1 MPDYRSIARRE
12 AESAGLD
19 PNVFVRQIGAE
30 SGFNPN
36 ARSPAGAVG
45 IAQIMPATAKG
56 WGVDPSDPVASLR
69 AAAKNMASY
78 VRRYGSYENALRAY
92 NAGPGNIAASRG
104 FSETNRYVS
113 NILGGH
119 EPSRMSTPARTST
132 DAPTTAGDQSSGQ
145 QLAALL
151 LANQPEKQQ
160 PRPSMGLATPAF
172 AAAPAMPVGAQ
183 QVASGGGQ
191 QGSPGAALSAALTA
205 VRGLQGTDAPARDI
219 APAAEPGDDGGSTG
233 SVKITGPNPGR
244 IKPHVLQ
251 FARRISSILGEP
263 IVGSDGSG
271 HSYLTVNGNVSQHST
286 GNATDVPATGADLIR
301 KGRAALIAAG
311 MPAAQARKQ
320 KGGLYNVNGHQ
331 IIFNTHEGGDHTGH
345 LHISAR

>member
-1 MPDYRSIARRE
+1 MPDYRAIARRE
-12 AESAGLD
+12 AKRAGLD

-36 ARSPAGAVG
+36 ARSPAGAQG

-69 AAAKNMASY
+69 AAAKNMAGY

-104 FSETNRYVS
+104 FSETNRYVQ
-113 NILGGH
+113 NILGGRD
-119 EPSRMSTPARTST
+119 PGKLNAPASVPADSSTPA
-132 DAPTTAGDQSSGQ
+132 DQSGGQ

-151 LANQPEKQQ
+151 LAKPEPQQ

-172 AAAPAMPVGAQ
+172 AAAPVMPVGAQ
-183 QVASGGGQ
+183 QVASGTPRE
-191 QGSPGAALSAALTA
+191 SPGASLASALTA
-205 VRGLQGTDAPARDI
+205 IQGLQGPEAPAQ
-219 APAAEPGDDGGSTG
+219 PASPGSTG
-233 SVKITGPNPGR
+233 GGSDGRVKITGPNPDR
-244 IKPHVLQ
+244 IKPQVIQ
-251 FARRISSILGEP
+251 FASRISSILGEP
-263 IVGSDGSG
+263 IVGSDGTG
-271 HSYLTVNGNVSQHST
+271 HSYLTVNGRVSQHST
-286 GNATDVPATGADLIR
+286 GNATDIPAAGADLIR

-320 KGGLYNVNGHQ
+320 KGGLYNVNGKQ
-331 IIFNTHEGGDHTGH
+331 IIFNTQEGGDHTDH
-345 LHISAR
+345 LHIGVR